1 MTVALY
7 IIAILWI
14 AVGVSLIL
22 YTEKTMGIMKKLF
35 FIENVRVLAAIPL
48 LFGMVLVSGS
58 FFYKKIFWL
67 SLVLGLL
74 ALLKAVYLS
83 LGPSSQIKSLMGW
96 WSNSASSS
104 MIRLWGL
111 IAFILGVALFANL

>member
-1 MTVALY
+1 MIVALY
-7 IIAILWI
+7 VIAILWI
-14 AVGVSLIL
+14 AAGVSLIL
-22 YTEKTMGIMKKLF
+22 YTEKTMGIIKKLF
-35 FIENVRVLAAIPL
+35 FIENVRALAAIPF
-48 LFGMVLVSGS
+48 LFGIVLVLGS

-67 SLVLGLL
+67 SLVLGVLSL
-74 ALLKAVYLS
+74 AKAVYLF

-96 WSNSASSS
+96 WFNSASSS